1 MASILTNNGAITALQ
16 TLRTINQ
23 NLATTQSEV
32 ATGKR
37 VANAKDN
44 AAFFAISSVMQSD
57 VNGFKAISD
66 TLALG
71 DATVGVARSG
81 AETVTGLLNDLKGR
95 IVAAQESNV
104 DRSKIQ
110 ADVAELANQTTATV
124 DASQFNG
131 LNFLKNAPGNPTI
144 SILGSL
150 NRSAAGV
157 TTSNINVDRSTLEL
171 ASTVGAATTQTA
183 TAGVPDALTGAAVGV
198 IGAPN
203 TYSVGDVVAVSI
215 TNSAGEG
222 SIIQTEI
229 TAADLLLADAT
240 ALGGAIAGRLDTAAA
255 AALPA
260 GSGAVTFT
268 NTAGTITANV
278 AAGAAGDPVTTIKAA
293 QGGGLTALSLVD
305 VGTAEGAKAALSA
318 IEGLIQTSVNAA
330 ASFGSA
336 QKRIENQSNFINKVS
351 DSLTSG
357 IGALVDAD
365 LEAASARLQALQV
378 QQQLGVQ
385 ALSIANQQPQSILS
399 LFR

>member
-16 TLRTINQ
+16 TLRSINQ
-23 NLATTQSEV
+23 NLATTQGEV

-37 VANAKDN
+37 VATAKDN

-71 DATVGVARSG
+71 DATVAVARSG

-95 IVAAQESNV
+95 VVAAQEANV

-110 ADVAELANQTTATV
+110 ADAAELRNQTIATV

-131 LNFLKNAPGNPTI
+131 LNFLKNVVSDPTI

-150 NRSAAGV
+150 NRSATGV
-157 TTSNINVDRSTLEL
+157 TTSNINVDRATLQA
-171 ASTVGAATTQTA
+171 ASAVDTAVPGTAGTALAAT
-183 TAGVPDALTGAAVGV
+183 PLTTIA
-198 IGAPN
+198 APN
-203 TYSVGDVVAVSI
+203 TYSVGDVIAVSL
-215 TNSAGEG
+215 TNAAGEG
-222 SIIQTEI
+222 VIVQTAL
-229 TAADLLLADAT
+229 TADDIAKPTAT
-240 ALGGAIAGRLDTAAA
+240 ALGDALATRLNNAVTDAETSGALTA
-255 AALPA
+255 
-260 GSGAVTFT
+260 SGAVTISNNAGVLEIAT
-268 NTAGTITANV
+268 DNTSTA
-278 AAGAAGDPVTTIKAA
+278 ASSFRAA
-293 QGGGLTALSLVD
+293 QGGGLAALSLMD
-305 VGTAEGAKAALSA
+305 ITTEGGAKAALSGMEA
-318 IEGLIQTSVNAA
+318 LIQTSVNAA

-336 QKRIENQSNFINKVS
+336 QKRIENQSNFINKVA

>member
-16 TLRTINQ
+16 TLRSINQ
-23 NLATTQSEV
+23 NLATTQGEV

-37 VANAKDN
+37 VATAKDN

-110 ADVAELANQTTATV
+110 ADVAELRNQTTATV

-131 LNFLKNAPGNPTI
+131 LNFLKGDKNNPTI

-157 TTSNINVDRSTLEL
+157 TTSNVNIARSSLEGG
-171 ASTVGAATTQTA
+171 ATTPAATF
-183 TAGVPDALTGAAVGV
+183 AGG
-198 IGAPN
+198 
-203 TYSVGDVVAVSI
+203 
-215 TNSAGEG
+215 
-222 SIIQTEI
+222 
-229 TAADLLLADAT
+229 
-240 ALGGAIAGRLDTAAA
+240 AAA
-255 AALPA
+255 AA
-260 GSGAVTFT
+260 AVTVVST
-268 NTAGTITANV
+268 NLKAGDVIAVALTDATNGEGAIASYTVKASDLTGVLATDNDKITDGIIAAIDAAKPKLSGIGSSITAASAAGTGVVTIARTGTA
-278 AAGAAGDPVTTIKAA
+278 ADPDLTVRTS
-293 QGGGLTALSLVD
+293 QGGGLAALSLVD

-318 IEGLIQTSVNAA
+318 IEGLIQTSVNSA

-336 QKRIENQSNFINKVS
+336 QKRIENQSNFISKVS

>member
-16 TLRTINQ
+16 TLRSINQ
-23 NLATTQSEV
+23 NLATTQGEV

-37 VANAKDN
+37 VATAKDN

-71 DATVGVARSG
+71 DATVAVARSG

-95 IVAAQESNV
+95 VVAAQEANV

-110 ADVAELANQTTATV
+110 ADAAELRNQTIATV

-131 LNFLKNAPGNPTI
+131 LNFLKNVVNDPTI

-150 NRSAAGV
+150 NRSATGV
-157 TTSNINVDRSTLEL
+157 TTSNINVDRATLQA
-171 ASTVGAATTQTA
+171 ASTTGTAVTIAAATTSAALTTL
-183 TAGVPDALTGAAVGV
+183 TAGA
-198 IGAPN
+198 
-203 TYSVGDVVAVSI
+203 TYSVGDVVAIKLTNPNNEGVTLSTTI
-215 TNSAGEG
+215 T
-222 SIIQTEI
+222 Q
-229 TAADLLLADAT
+229 ADLALADTALAT
-240 ALGGAIAGRLDTAAA
+240 AVSGRLN
-255 AALPA
+255 AAL
-260 GSGAVTFT
+260 
-268 NTAGTITANV
+268 TASAYADKANV
-278 AAGAAGDPVTTIKAA
+278 TIGATGAAIDVTTLATTVGVTAQAA
-293 QGGGLTALSLVD
+293 QGGGLAALSLMD
-305 VGTAEGAKAALSA
+305 ITTEGGAKAALSA
-318 IEGLIQTSVNAA
+318 MEGLIQTSVNAA

-336 QKRIENQSNFINKVS
+336 QKRIENQSNFISKVA

>member
-16 TLRTINQ
+16 TLRSINQ

-37 VANAKDN
+37 VATAKDN

-71 DATVGVARSG
+71 DATVAVARSG

-95 IVAAQESNV
+95 VVAAQEANV

-110 ADVAELANQTTATV
+110 ADAAELRNQTIATV

-131 LNFLKNAPGNPTI
+131 LNFLKNVVNDPTI

-150 NRSAAGV
+150 NRSDAGV
-157 TTSNINVDRSTLEL
+157 TTSNINVDRATLQA
-171 ASTVGAATTQTA
+171 ASTTGTAVTIAPATAATSAALTTL
-183 TAGVPDALTGAAVGV
+183 TAGA
-198 IGAPN
+198 
-203 TYSVGDVVAVSI
+203 TYSVGDVVAIKLTNPNNEGVTLSTTI
-215 TNSAGEG
+215 T
-222 SIIQTEI
+222 Q
-229 TAADLLLADAT
+229 ADLALADT
-240 ALGGAIAGRLDTAAA
+240 ALATEVSGRLN
-255 AALPA
+255 AAL
-260 GSGAVTFT
+260 
-268 NTAGTITANV
+268 TASAYADKANV
-278 AAGAAGDPVTTIKAA
+278 TIGATGAAIDVTTSATTVGVTAQAA
-293 QGGGLTALSLVD
+293 QGGGLAALSLMD
-305 VGTAEGAKAALSA
+305 ITTEGGAKAALSA
-318 IEGLIQTSVNAA
+318 MEGLIQTSVNAA

-336 QKRIENQSNFINKVS
+336 QKRIENQSNFINKVA

>member
-16 TLRTINQ
+16 TLRSINQ
-23 NLATTQSEV
+23 NLATTQGEV

-37 VANAKDN
+37 VATAKDN

-110 ADVAELANQTTATV
+110 ADVAELRNQTGATV

-131 LNFLKNAPGNPTI
+131 LNFLKNVAGDPSV

-157 TTSNINVDRSTLEL
+157 TTSGINIARASLEQNRI
-171 ASTVGAATTQTA
+171 ANTSATGGAAGAGTGVKTMA
-183 TAGVPDALTGAAVGV
+183 TLGAGS
-198 IGAPN
+198 
-203 TYSVGDVVAVSI
+203 TYSVGDVVAISVTNASGDGAIVQTAI
-215 TNSAGEG
+215 TS
-222 SIIQTEI
+222 
-229 TAADLLLADAT
+229 ADLSLTADALATAVAGRLNT
-240 ALGGAIAGRLDTAAA
+240 ALGTVAGAGVLT
-255 AALPA
+255 
-260 GSGAVTFT
+260 VT
-268 NTAGTITANV
+268 
-278 AAGAAGDPVTTIKAA
+278 GAAGGLVQIAETNANTAVSTFRGA
-293 QGGGLTALSLVD
+293 QGGALAALSLVD
-305 VGTAEGAKAALSA
+305 VGTAEGAKVALSV

-336 QKRIENQSNFINKVS
+336 QKRIENQSNFISKVS